1 MHNIQAVIMGDWSV
15 NTQDPACLIFLVEQ
29 SDMVTKTAGISGY
42 SLSFEMKRIV
52 DLAISRLVEGNS
64 EGDGYVSPR
73 VKIGVF
79 GYSDTHFSW
88 RLNLNRDECG
98 LKMLSNEF
106 NTVKGEYPDEK
117 LERYISSYFMEKNHG
132 KEDMAS
138 GISNLIEIV
147 EGFVVKHP
155 ESVPPIVYH
164 LTQGNIQ
171 HAQKKNV
178 LTAMKELK
186 SIATSTGNTML
197 FNIRINSDVE
207 EPLIFPHQ
215 FSDLND
221 LSDITLMEGSSY
233 LSLDLQES
241 FNWRNFGYGKFFAY
255 NPERKCFLLLSGATK
270 ISETLILPFLPL
282 SGHLMSQSE
291 FQISEKGFMLD
302 LDFE

>member
-1 MHNIQAVIMGDWSV
+1 MYDTQAAIMKDWLV
-15 NTQDPACLIFLVEQ
+15 NTQNPACLIFLVEQ
-29 SDMVTKTAGISGY
+29 SDMLTKTGISGY

-52 DLAISRLVEGNS
+52 DLAISKLVEGNS
-64 EGDGYVSPR
+64 KGDEVSPR

-106 NTVKGEYPDEK
+106 KMVKDEYVDEK
-117 LERYISSYFMEKNHG
+117 LELYIPSYFMEKNHG

-171 HAQKKNV
+171 HSQKKNV
-178 LTAMKELK
+178 LAAMKELK

-197 FNIRINSDVE
+197 FNIRINSDLE

-221 LSDITLMEGSSY
+221 LSDVTLMEGSSY
-233 LSLDLQES
+233 LSLDFQERY
-241 FNWRNFGYGKFFAY
+241 NWHSFGYGKFFAY
-255 NPERKCFLLLSGATK
+255 NPERKCLLLLTGATE
-270 ISETLILPFLPL
+270 ISEILIQPFLRL
-282 SGHLMSQSE
+282 SSRLITQSE
-291 FQISEKGFMLD
+291 IQIREKGFILNI
-302 LDFE
+302 

>member
-1 MHNIQAVIMGDWSV
+1 MHNTQAAIMVDWCV

-29 SDMVTKTAGISGY
+29 SDMLTKTAGISGY

-64 EGDGYVSPR
+64 KGDEVSPR

-132 KEDMAS
+132 KGDMAS

-178 LTAMKELK
+178 LAAMKELK

-221 LSDITLMEGSSY
+221 LSDITLLEGSSY
-233 LSLDLQES
+233 LSLDFQERY
-241 FNWRNFGYGKFFAY
+241 NWHSFGYGKFFAY
-255 NPERKCFLLLSGATK
+255 NPERKCLLLLSGATK
-270 ISETLILPFLPL
+270 ISETLIRPFLPN
-282 SGHLMSQSE
+282 SSRNWSHIE
-291 FQISEKGFMLD
+291 HQISEKGFMLD
-302 LDFE
+302 LDIE

>member
-1 MHNIQAVIMGDWSV
+1 MYDTQAAIMKDWLV
-15 NTQDPACLIFLVEQ
+15 NTQDPACIIFLVEQ
-29 SDMVTKTAGISGY
+29 SDMPNKTGISGY

-52 DLAISRLVEGNS
+52 DLAIDKLVKSNS
-64 EGDGYVSPR
+64 KGDEVLPR

-106 NTVKGEYPDEK
+106 HMVKEEYVDDK
-117 LERYISSYFMEKNHG
+117 LELFIPSYFLEKNHG

-147 EGFVVKHP
+147 EEFVVKHP

-171 HAQKKNV
+171 HSQKKNV
-178 LTAMKELK
+178 LAAMEELK

-197 FNIRINSDVE
+197 FNIRINSDLE
-207 EPLIFPHQ
+207 EPLIFPHR

-221 LSDITLMEGSSY
+221 LSDVTLMEGSSC
-233 LSLDLQES
+233 LSLDFQKMYS
-241 FNWRNFGYGKFFAY
+241 HHSFGYGKFFAY
-255 NPERKCFLLLSGATK
+255 NPERKCLFLLTGATE
-270 ISETLILPFLPL
+270 ISEILIRPFFPL
-282 SGHLMSQSE
+282 SSRLMSQSE
-291 FQISEKGFMLD
+291 FQISQKGFMFHLD
-302 LDFE
+302 IA

>member
-1 MHNIQAVIMGDWSV
+1 M
-15 NTQDPACLIFLVEQ
+15 L
-29 SDMVTKTAGISGY
+29 TKTGISGY

-52 DLAISRLVEGNS
+52 DLAISKLVEGNS
-64 EGDGYVSPR
+64 KGDEVSPR

-106 NTVKGEYPDEK
+106 KMVKDEYVDEK
-117 LERYISSYFMEKNHG
+117 LELYIPSYFMEKNHG

-171 HAQKKNV
+171 HSQKKNV
-178 LTAMKELK
+178 LAAMKELK

-197 FNIRINSDVE
+197 FNIRINSDLE

-221 LSDITLMEGSSY
+221 LSDVTLMEGSSY
-233 LSLDLQES
+233 LSLDFQEIY
-241 FNWRNFGYGKFFAY
+241 NWHSFGYGKFFAY
-255 NPERKCFLLLSGATK
+255 NPERKCLLLLTGATE
-270 ISETLILPFLPL
+270 ISEILIQPFLRL
-282 SGHLMSQSE
+282 SSRLITQSE
-291 FQISEKGFMLD
+291 IQIREKGFILNI
-302 LDFE
+302 